1 MSKIL
6 HVAANEYRSNVIK
19 RSFLLSLLSLPL
31 FLTVSIGSGLIMESL
46 NSSKKPI
53 GYIDHADVIRTLD
66 TPWLDESDE
75 AIPVLPFANAEE
87 AEAALKAEQI
97 QGYFTIPADY
107 RETGKVN
114 LTIMDEAS
122 EDARAQFSRMLRYNV
137 ALQYNPQAAL
147 RISEG
152 TEVEIETPDS
162 SRSYPAGGPPFS
174 LALPLIV
181 SGGFVFVLLMSSG
194 YAMGA
199 VAGERET
206 RTMEVLVTSIRPG
219 DLLRGKLIGILGISL
234 TLIAAWTL
242 IGIAAVFIGGKVFDL
257 AWLKQASVDWGSL
270 GAVLLIALPNY
281 VSALAVMITVGSTV
295 GELQEGQ
302 ALTGLFLLVFFLPIY
317 VLTLIGQN
325 PSGTFSVILSFIPFM
340 SLMTMGIRNMF
351 VALPIV
357 QLLLSF
363 TVQVAVALFLVWL
376 SGRAFRI
383 GMLRI
388 GQRTRLRDIFGRERK
403 LEAGGA
409 V

>member
-75 AIPVLPFANAEE
+75 AIPVLPFANTEE

-242 IGIAAVFIGGKVFDL
+242 IGIAAVVIGGKVFDL

-302 ALTGLFLLVFFLPIY
+302 ALTG
-317 VLTLIGQN
+317 
-325 PSGTFSVILSFIPFM
+325 
-340 SLMTMGIRNMF
+340 
-351 VALPIV
+351 
-357 QLLLSF
+357 
-363 TVQVAVALFLVWL
+363 
-376 SGRAFRI
+376 
-383 GMLRI
+383 
-388 GQRTRLRDIFGRERK
+388 
-403 LEAGGA
+403 
-409 V
+409 

>member
-302 ALTGLFLLVFFLPIY
+302 ALTGIFLLVFFLPIY

-351 VALPIV
+351 MALPIV

-363 TVQVAVALFLVWL
+363 AVQVAVALFLVWF

-409 V
+409 A

>member
-66 TPWLDESDE
+66 TPWLDENDE

-242 IGIAAVFIGGKVFDL
+242 IGIAAVVIGGKVFDL

-351 VALPIV
+351 MALPIV

>member
-137 ALQYNPQAAL
+137 ALQYNPHAAL

-302 ALTGLFLLVFFLPIY
+302 ALTGIFLLVFFLPIY

>member
-1 MSKIL
+1 
-6 HVAANEYRSNVIK
+6 
-19 RSFLLSLLSLPL
+19 
-31 FLTVSIGSGLIMESL
+31 
-46 NSSKKPI
+46 
-53 GYIDHADVIRTLD
+53 
-66 TPWLDESDE
+66 
-75 AIPVLPFANAEE
+75 
-87 AEAALKAEQI
+87 
-97 QGYFTIPADY
+97 
-107 RETGKVN
+107 
-114 LTIMDEAS
+114 
-122 EDARAQFSRMLRYNV
+122 
-137 ALQYNPQAAL
+137 
-147 RISEG
+147 
-152 TEVEIETPDS
+152 
-162 SRSYPAGGPPFS
+162 
-174 LALPLIV
+174 
-181 SGGFVFVLLMSSG
+181 
-194 YAMGA
+194 
-199 VAGERET
+199 
-206 RTMEVLVTSIRPG
+206 
-219 DLLRGKLIGILGISL
+219 
-234 TLIAAWTL
+234 
-242 IGIAAVFIGGKVFDL
+242 
-257 AWLKQASVDWGSL
+257 L

-302 ALTGLFLLVFFLPIY
+302 ALTGIFLLVFFLPIY

-363 TVQVAVALFLVWL
+363 AVQVAVALFLVWF

>member
-66 TPWLDESDE
+66 TPWLDENDE

-87 AEAALKAEQI
+87 AEATLKAEQI

-242 IGIAAVFIGGKVFDL
+242 IGIAAVVIGGKVFDL

-351 VALPIV
+351 MALPIV

-363 TVQVAVALFLVWL
+363 AVQVAVALFLVWF

-409 V
+409 A